1 MKTNVFKKA
10 HKITKQIIKKGD
22 SYKATFAL
30 VLKFVYSQIKKGM
43 NKLVELKGTE
53 KQVKWAG
60 DIRNRMIRINEIFK
74 EATKDTDMTNVNDET
89 LEGMILKRIER
100 AQNAFR
106 NILNNDESKFFI
118 DNFRNIKDYMIDNLE
133 ERKDRAKYICA
144 LVSAY

>member
-10 HKITKQIIKKGD
+10 HEITKQIIKKGD

-30 VLKFVYSQIKKGM
+30 ALKFVYSQIKKEM

-53 KQVKWAG
+53 KQVKWAD

-74 EATKDTDMTNVNDET
+74 ETTKDTDMTNVNDET

-133 ERKDRAKYICA
+133 EREDRAKYICA